1 MPFSQKTLSTLEYDK
16 IIASL
21 AECCA
26 TEGARALAYSLL
38 PSDDP
43 DVVIRRQERCAAARR
58 LIGAKGYPP
67 FTAPEDVLS
76 SCDRADKGATLSTG
90 ELLHISALL
99 HSARG
104 VLDYHNTDKPFATA
118 LDEHFARLQTARPLE
133 TAIDRAIKAEDMIA
147 DEASPALADIRRK
160 IRQTNNK
167 IKDILQSYTGST
179 RAAYLQDNVVTM
191 RNGRYVVPVK
201 AEYKNDVKGL
211 VHDTSSSGATL
222 FIEPMAVIEAN
233 NELRTLQS
241 SEEREIDRILSELS
255 ASVSEHS
262 GIIRLDYH
270 TITELAFYFAE
281 GSLADKMKANQPTVA
296 DRPLID
302 LKRAR
307 HPLIDPKKVVPTDVS
322 LGEDYDTL
330 IITGPNT
337 GGKTVTLK
345 TLGLFVLMAQAGLQ
359 IPAEED
365 SRIGVFSDVLADVG
379 DEQSIEQSLSTF
391 SSHMVNIVGILGQVG
406 EGTLVLFD
414 ELGAG
419 TDPIEGAAL
428 AVSILEEVRRSGAKT
443 AATTHYAELKAYAL
457 ETPGVQNASCEFD
470 VDTLRP
476 TYKLIV
482 GTPGKSNAF
491 AISERLGLPE
501 SVVCEARARVSNEN
515 RRFENVIERLE
526 TARIA
531 MEKTREE
538 TERLRAEYER
548 FKHEA
553 EERLKA
559 KLAESEKEIQKERER
574 ARQMIDS
581 ARANSEFV
589 FKQLEDVRKKQES
602 GQFARELADAR
613 AAVRDA
619 LKRSDDVYS
628 SFSGNYSLDEE
639 YVPPRPYK
647 VGDAVYLVPYHQ
659 AGEITA
665 LPGADGLYGV
675 RSGILKAKMAG
686 KDLRLLDGKI
696 KEAVQKKKPAVPA
709 SAGGTQKKTAKS
721 DFHVELDIRGRYGD
735 DGWDETDKYLDQAVL
750 SGIPTVRIVHGK
762 GTGALKK
769 AIWEHLKNDRR
780 VKSFRLGNY
789 GEGDSGVTVVELK

>member
-26 TEGARALAYSLL
+26 TDGARALAYSLL

-43 DVVIRRQERCAAARR
+43 DTVKRRQERCAAARR
-58 LIGAKGYPP
+58 LIGSKGYPP

-90 ELLHISALL
+90 ELLHVSALL

-104 VLDYHNTDKPFATA
+104 VLDYHNTDKPFNTA
-118 LDEHFARLQTARPLE
+118 LDEFFTRLQTARPLE

-179 RAAYLQDNVVTM
+179 RAAYLQDNVVTV

-241 SEEREIDRILSELS
+241 REEREIDRILSELS
-255 ASVSEHS
+255 AAVSEQS
-262 GIIRLDYH
+262 GILRLDYH
-270 TITELAFYFAE
+270 TITELAFYFAS
-281 GSLADKMKANQPTVA
+281 GSLADKMKASQPTIE
-296 DRPLID
+296 DRPLIE

-322 LGEDYDTL
+322 LGEGYDTL

-359 IPAEED
+359 IPAEEG
-365 SRIGVFSDVLADVG
+365 SRIGIFSDVLADIG

-391 SSHMVNIVGILGQVG
+391 SSHMVNIVGIIGCVG

-491 AISERLGLPE
+491 AISERLGLSA
-501 SVVCEARARVSNEN
+501 SVVNQARARVSSEN

-526 TARIA
+526 TDRIA
-531 MEKTREE
+531 MEKNREE

-548 FKHEA
+548 FKREA

-589 FKQLEDVRKKQES
+589 FKQLDDVRKKQES
-602 GQFARELADAR
+602 GQFARDLADAR

-628 SFSGNYSLDEE
+628 SFSGNFSLDEE

-659 AGEITA
+659 EGEITA
-665 LPGADGLYGV
+665 LPGADGLFGV
-675 RSGILKAKMAG
+675 RAGILKAKMAG

-696 KEAVQKKKPAVPA
+696 KEAVKKKKPPVPA
-709 SAGGTQKKTAKS
+709 SAGGTQKKTSRS

>member
-26 TEGARALAYSLL
+26 TEGARALAYALL

-43 DVVIRRQERCAAARR
+43 ELVKKRQDRCAAARR
-58 LIGAKGYPP
+58 LIGHKGYPP

-104 VLDYHNTDKPFATA
+104 TLDYHNADRPFGTA

-133 TAIDRAIKAEDMIA
+133 SAIDRAIKAEDMIA

-211 VHDTSSSGATL
+211 VHDSSSSGATL
-222 FIEPMAVIEAN
+222 FIEPMAVIGAN

-241 SEEREIDRILSELS
+241 REEREIERILAELS
-255 ASVSEHS
+255 AAVSEQS
-262 GIIRLDYH
+262 GILRLDYH
-270 TITELAFYFAE
+270 TITELAFYYAE
-281 GSLADKMKANQPTVA
+281 GSLADKMRANQPVIA
-296 DRPLID
+296 DAPLID

-322 LGEDYDTL
+322 LGDGYDTL

-359 IPAEED
+359 IPAEES
-365 SRIGVFSDVLADVG
+365 SRIGVFRDVLADIG

-391 SSHMVNIVGILGQVG
+391 SSHMVNIVGILGSVG

-457 ETPGVQNASCEFD
+457 ETEGVQNASCEFD

-501 SVVCEARARVSNEN
+501 NVVNEARTRVSNEN

-526 TARIA
+526 SDRIA
-531 MEKTREE
+531 MERNREQA
-538 TERLRAEYER
+538 ERLRAEFEQ
-548 FKHEA
+548 FKREA
-553 EERLKA
+553 EEKLKV
-559 KLAESEKEIQKERER
+559 KLAASEKEIEAERER
-574 ARQMIDS
+574 ARQLINS

-589 FKQLEDVRKKQES
+589 FKQLEDIRKKQES

-613 AAVRDA
+613 AAVREA

-628 SFSGNYSLDEE
+628 S
-639 YVPPRPYK
+639 
-647 VGDAVYLVPYHQ
+647 
-659 AGEITA
+659 
-665 LPGADGLYGV
+665 
-675 RSGILKAKMAG
+675 
-686 KDLRLLDGKI
+686 
-696 KEAVQKKKPAVPA
+696 
-709 SAGGTQKKTAKS
+709 
-721 DFHVELDIRGRYGD
+721 
-735 DGWDETDKYLDQAVL
+735 
-750 SGIPTVRIVHGK
+750 
-762 GTGALKK
+762 
-769 AIWEHLKNDRR
+769 
-780 VKSFRLGNY
+780 
-789 GEGDSGVTVVELK
+789 

>member
-1 MPFSQKTLSTLEYDK
+1 MAFSQKTLATLEYDK
-16 IIASL
+16 IIAAL

-26 TEGARALAYSLL
+26 TDGARAMALSLL
-38 PSDDP
+38 PTDDP
-43 DVVIRRQERCAAARR
+43 DLVKRRQERCAAARR
-58 LIGAKGYPP
+58 LIGSKGYPP

-76 SCDRADKGATLSTG
+76 ATDRADKGATLSTG

-104 VLDYHNTDKPFATA
+104 ILDYHNSDRPFDTA

-133 TAIDRAIKAEDMIA
+133 SAIDRAIQAEDMIA

-179 RAAYLQDNVVTM
+179 RASYLQDNVVTM
-191 RNGRYVVPVK
+191 RNGRYVIPVK

-222 FIEPMAVIEAN
+222 FVEPMAVIEAN

-241 SEEREIDRILSELS
+241 REDREIERILSELS
-255 ASVSEHS
+255 AAVSEQS

-270 TITELAFYFAE
+270 TITELAFYYAE

-296 DRPLID
+296 DTPLID

-307 HPLIDPKKVVPTDVS
+307 HPLIDANKVVPIDVS

-345 TLGLFVLMAQAGLQ
+345 TLGLFVMMAQAGLQ

-365 SRIGVFSDVLADVG
+365 SRLGVFSDVLADIG

-391 SSHMVNIVGILGQVG
+391 SSHMVNIVDILGKVG

-428 AVSILEEVRRSGAKT
+428 AVSILEEVRRKGARI

-457 ETPGVQNASCEFD
+457 DTPGVKNASCEFD

-491 AISERLGLPE
+491 AISERLGLPA
-501 SVVCEARARVSNEN
+501 SVVSEAKERVSKEN

-526 TARIA
+526 TDRIA
-531 MEKTREE
+531 MERNREE
-538 TERLRAEYER
+538 TERLRLEYER
-548 FKHEA
+548 FKQDA
-553 EERLKA
+553 EKRLQEKIA
-559 KLAESEKEIQKERER
+559 GSEKEIEKERER

-589 FKQLEDVRKKQES
+589 FKQLEEIRKKQES
-602 GQFARELADAR
+602 GQFARELAEAR
-613 AAVRDA
+613 ASVREA

-647 VGDAVYLVPYHQ
+647 VSDAVYLVPYHQ
-659 AGEITA
+659 EGEITA
-665 LPGADGLYGV
+665 LPGPDGLFGV
-675 RSGILKAKMAG
+675 RAGILKAKMAG

-696 KEAVQKKKPAVPA
+696 KDAVKKKKPAVPA
-709 SAGGTQKKTAKS
+709 SAGGTQKKGTS
-721 DFHVELDIRGRYGD
+721 EFRVELDIRGRYGD

-750 SGIPTVRIVHGK
+750 SGIATVRIVHGK

>member
-26 TEGARALAYSLL
+26 TDGARALAYSLL

-43 DVVIRRQERCAAARR
+43 DTVKRRQERCAAARR
-58 LIGAKGYPP
+58 LIGSKGYPP

-90 ELLHISALL
+90 ELLHVSALL

-104 VLDYHNTDKPFATA
+104 VLDYHNTDKPFDTA
-118 LDEHFARLQTARPLE
+118 LDGHFTRLQTARPLE

-179 RAAYLQDNVVTM
+179 RAAYLQDNVVTV

-241 SEEREIDRILSELS
+241 REEREIDRILSELS
-255 ASVSEHS
+255 AAVSEQS
-262 GIIRLDYH
+262 GILRLDYH
-270 TITELAFYFAE
+270 TITELAFYFAS
-281 GSLADKMKANQPTVA
+281 GSLADKMKASQPTIE
-296 DRPLID
+296 DRPLIE

-322 LGEDYDTL
+322 LGEGYDTL

-359 IPAEED
+359 IPAEEG
-365 SRIGVFSDVLADVG
+365 SRIGVFSDVLADIG

-391 SSHMVNIVGILGQVG
+391 SSHMVNLVGIIGCVG

-491 AISERLGLPE
+491 AISERLGLSA
-501 SVVCEARARVSNEN
+501 SVVNQARARVSSEN

-526 TARIA
+526 TDRIA
-531 MEKTREE
+531 MEKNREE

-548 FKHEA
+548 FKREA

-589 FKQLEDVRKKQES
+589 FKQLDDVRKKQES
-602 GQFARELADAR
+602 GQFARDLADAR

-659 AGEITA
+659 EGEITA
-665 LPGADGLYGV
+665 LPGADGLFGV
-675 RSGILKAKMAG
+675 RAGILKAKMAG

-696 KEAVQKKKPAVPA
+696 KEAVKKKKPPVPA
-709 SAGGTQKKTAKS
+709 SAGGTQKKTSRS

>member
-1 MPFSQKTLSTLEYDK
+1 MPFSQKTRATLEYDK

-21 AECCA
+21 AQCCA

-43 DVVIRRQERCAAARR
+43 DVVKRRQDRCAAARR
-58 LIGAKGYPP
+58 LIGYKGYPP
-67 FTAPEDVLS
+67 FNAPEDVPAS
-76 SCDRADKGATLSTG
+76 ADRADKGATLSTG
-90 ELLHISALL
+90 ELLHIAALL
-99 HSARG
+99 RSARG
-104 VLDYHNTDKPFATA
+104 ILDYHNADRPFDTS
-118 LDEHFARLQTARPLE
+118 LDELFSRLQTARPLE
-133 TAIDRAIKAEDMIA
+133 YAIERAIKAEDMIA

-167 IKDILQSYTGST
+167 IKDILQSYTGSA
-179 RAAYLQDNVVTM
+179 RAAYLQDNVVTV
-191 RNGRYVVPVK
+191 RNGRYVIPVK

-211 VHDTSSSGATL
+211 VHDTSASGATL
-222 FIEPMAVIEAN
+222 FVEPMAVIEAN

-241 SEEREIDRILSELS
+241 REENEIERILSELS
-255 ASVSEHS
+255 AACADQS
-262 GIIRLDYH
+262 GILRLDYH
-270 TITELAFYFAE
+270 TVTELAFIFAE
-281 GSLADKMKANQPTVA
+281 GSLADRMKASQPTIS
-296 DRPLID
+296 DRPLIA

-307 HPLIDPKKVVPTDVS
+307 HPLIDPTKVVPIDVS
-322 LGEDYDTL
+322 LGGDYDTL

-359 IPAEED
+359 IPAEEG
-365 SRIGVFSDVLADVG
+365 SEIGVFSDVLADVG

-391 SSHMVNIVGILGQVG
+391 SSHMVNIVDILACVG
-406 EGTLVLFD
+406 NGTLVLFD

-428 AVSILEEVRRSGAKT
+428 AVSILEAVRQSGAKT

-457 ETPGVQNASCEFD
+457 DTPGVQNASCEFD

-491 AISERLGLPE
+491 AISERLGLSE
-501 SVVCEARARVSNEN
+501 SIVSEARARVSSEN

-526 TARIA
+526 TDRIA
-531 MEKTREE
+531 MERNREQ
-538 TERLRAEYER
+538 TERLRAEFEQ
-548 FKHEA
+548 FKRDA
-553 EERLKA
+553 EERLKT

-589 FKQLEDVRKKQES
+589 FKQLEEVRKKQES
-602 GQFARELADAR
+602 GQFAKELADAR
-613 AAVRDA
+613 AAVREA
-619 LKRSDDVYS
+619 LKKSDDVYS

-647 VGDAVYLVPYHQ
+647 VGDAVYLVPYRQ
-659 AGEITA
+659 EGEITA
-665 LPGADGLYGV
+665 LPGSDGLFGV
-675 RSGILKAKMAG
+675 RAGILKAKMAG
-686 KDLRLLDGKI
+686 KDLRLIDEKI
-696 KEAVQKKKPAVPA
+696 KEAVKKKPPVPK
-709 SAGGTQKKTAKS
+709 SAGDAQKRSART

-750 SGIPTVRIVHGK
+750 SGIPSVRIVHGK

>member
-21 AECCA
+21 SECCA
-26 TEGARALAYSLL
+26 TDGARAMAYSLM

-43 DVVIRRQERCAAARR
+43 DTVKRRQDRCDAARR
-58 LIGAKGYPP
+58 LIANKGYPP

-76 SCDRADKGATLSTG
+76 SCDRADKGAMLSTI

-104 VLDYHNTDKPFATA
+104 VLDYHNSDRPFGTA

-179 RAAYLQDNVVTM
+179 RAGYLQDNVVTM

-241 SEEREIDRILSELS
+241 KEEREIERILSELS
-255 ASVSEHS
+255 AAVSDQS
-262 GIIRLDYH
+262 GILRLDFH
-270 TITELAFYFAE
+270 TITELAFYYAE
-281 GSLADKMKANQPTVA
+281 GSLADKMKASRPTVC
-296 DRPLID
+296 DSPLID

-307 HPLIDPKKVVPTDVS
+307 HPLIDPKKVVPIDVS

-345 TLGLFVLMAQAGLQ
+345 TLGLFVMMAQAGLQ
-359 IPAEED
+359 IPAEEG
-365 SRIGVFSDVLADVG
+365 SRIGVFSDVLADIG

-391 SSHMVNIVGILGQVG
+391 SSHMVNIVDILGKIG

-428 AVSILEEVRRSGAKT
+428 AVSILEEVRRSGSKI

-457 ETPGVQNASCEFD
+457 DTEGVRNASCEFD

-501 SVVCEARARVSNEN
+501 KVVSEAKTRVSNEN

-526 TARIA
+526 SDRIA
-531 MEKTREE
+531 MERNREE
-538 TERLRAEYER
+538 SERLRAEYEQ
-548 FKHEA
+548 FKRDA
-553 EERLKA
+553 EQRLKQ
-559 KLAESEKEIQKERER
+559 KYSESEKEIERERER

-589 FKQLEDVRKKQES
+589 FKQLEDIRKKQES
-602 GQFARELADAR
+602 GQFARELAEAR

-619 LKRSDDVYS
+619 LKKSDDVYS
-628 SFSGNYSLDEE
+628 SFSGDYSLDEE

-659 AGEITA
+659 EGEITA
-665 LPGADGLYGV
+665 LPGPDGLFGV
-675 RSGILKAKMAG
+675 RAGILKAKMAG

-696 KEAVQKKKPAVPA
+696 KDAVKKKKPPVTG
-709 SAGGTQKKTAKS
+709 SAGGTQKKGTS
-721 DFHVELDIRGRYGD
+721 DFRVELDIRGRYGD

-750 SGIPTVRIVHGK
+750 SGISSVRIVHGK

-769 AIWEHLKNDRR
+769 AIWERLKNDRR
-780 VKSFRLGNY
+780 VKSYRLGNY

>member
-1 MPFSQKTLSTLEYDK
+1 
-16 IIASL
+16 
-21 AECCA
+21 
-26 TEGARALAYSLL
+26 
-38 PSDDP
+38 
-43 DVVIRRQERCAAARR
+43 
-58 LIGAKGYPP
+58 
-67 FTAPEDVLS
+67 
-76 SCDRADKGATLSTG
+76 
-90 ELLHISALL
+90 
-99 HSARG
+99 
-104 VLDYHNTDKPFATA
+104 
-118 LDEHFARLQTARPLE
+118 
-133 TAIDRAIKAEDMIA
+133 
-147 DEASPALADIRRK
+147 
-160 IRQTNNK
+160 
-167 IKDILQSYTGST
+167 
-179 RAAYLQDNVVTM
+179 
-191 RNGRYVVPVK
+191 
-201 AEYKNDVKGL
+201 
-211 VHDTSSSGATL
+211 
-222 FIEPMAVIEAN
+222 MAVIEAN

-241 SEEREIDRILSELS
+241 REDREIERILAELS
-255 ASVSEHS
+255 AAVSEQS
-262 GIIRLDYH
+262 GIVRLDYH

-281 GSLADKMKANQPTVA
+281 GSLADKMKANQPTVS

-307 HPLIDPKKVVPTDVS
+307 HPLIDANKVVPIDVS

-345 TLGLFVLMAQAGLQ
+345 TLGLFVMMAQAGLQ
-359 IPAEED
+359 IPAEEN
-365 SRIGVFSDVLADVG
+365 SRIGVFSDVLADIG

-391 SSHMVNIVGILGQVG
+391 SSHMVNIVDILGKVG
-406 EGTLVLFD
+406 DGTLVLFD

-428 AVSILEEVRRSGAKT
+428 AVSILEEVRRQGAKIG
-443 AATTHYAELKAYAL
+443 ATTHYAELKAYAL
-457 ETPGVQNASCEFD
+457 DTPGVMNASCEFD

-491 AISERLGLPE
+491 AISERLGLPA
-501 SVVCEARARVSNEN
+501 SVVREAKERVSGEN

-526 TARIA
+526 TDRIA
-531 MEKTREE
+531 MERNREE
-538 TERLRAEYER
+538 TERLRLEYER
-548 FKHEA
+548 FKQDA
-553 EERLKA
+553 EKRLQEKIA
-559 KLAESEKEIQKERER
+559 GSEKEIEKERER

-589 FKQLEDVRKKQES
+589 FKQLEEIRKKQES

-613 AAVRDA
+613 AAVREA

-659 AGEITA
+659 EGEITA
-665 LPGADGLYGV
+665 LPGPDGLFGV
-675 RSGILKAKMAG
+675 RAGILKAKMAG

-696 KEAVQKKKPAVPA
+696 KEAVKKKKPAVPA
-709 SAGGTQKKTAKS
+709 SAGGTQKKGTS
-721 DFHVELDIRGRYGD
+721 EFRVELDIRGRYGD

-750 SGIPTVRIVHGK
+750 SGIATVRIVHGK

-780 VKSFRLGNY
+780 VRSFRLGNY

>member
-1 MPFSQKTLSTLEYDK
+1 MAFSQKTLSTLEYDK
-16 IIASL
+16 IIAAL
-21 AECCA
+21 ADCCA
-26 TEGARALAYSLL
+26 TDGARAMVLSLL
-38 PSDDP
+38 PTDDP
-43 DVVIRRQERCAAARR
+43 DAVKRRQDRTAAARR
-58 LIGAKGYPP
+58 LIGCKGYPP
-67 FTAPEDVLS
+67 FTAPDDVLS

-104 VLDYHNTDKPFATA
+104 ILDYHNSDKPFDTA
-118 LDEHFARLQTARPLE
+118 LDDLFARLQAVRPLE
-133 TAIDRAIKAEDMIA
+133 GTIDRAIKAEDMIA
-147 DEASPALADIRRK
+147 DEASHALADIRRK

-241 SEEREIDRILSELS
+241 KEENEIERILSELS
-255 ASVSEHS
+255 AAVSEQS
-262 GIIRLDYH
+262 GILRLDYH
-270 TITELAFYFAE
+270 TVTELAFYFAE
-281 GSLADKMKANQPTVA
+281 GSLADKMRASQPEIVLT
-296 DRPLID
+296 PSIE

-307 HPLIDPKKVVPTDVS
+307 HPLIDPKRVVPIDVA
-322 LGEDYDTL
+322 LGGDYDTL

-337 GGKTVTLK
+337 GGKTVSLK

-359 IPAEED
+359 IPADEG
-365 SRIGVFSDVLADVG
+365 SRIGVFSDVLADIG

-391 SSHMVNIVGILGQVG
+391 SSHMVNIVDILGKTG

-428 AVSILEEVRRSGAKT
+428 AVSILEEVRRSGSRI

-457 ETPGVQNASCEFD
+457 DTEGVQNASCEFD
-470 VDTLRP
+470 LETLRP

-491 AISERLGLPE
+491 AISERLGLPS
-501 SVVCEARARVSNEN
+501 SVVGEARARVSQEN

-526 TARIA
+526 GDRLT
-531 MEKTREE
+531 MERNRKE
-538 TERLRAEYER
+538 TERLRAEYEQ
-548 FKHEA
+548 FKRDA
-553 EERLKA
+553 EERLKR
-559 KLAESEKEIQKERER
+559 KLAENEKEIERERER

-589 FKQLEDVRKKQES
+589 FKQLEEVRKKQES

-619 LKRSDDVYS
+619 LKRSDDVYA
-628 SFSGNYSLDEE
+628 SFSGDFSLDED

-659 AGEITA
+659 EGEITA
-665 LPGADGLYGV
+665 LPGSDGLFGV

-686 KDLRLLDGKI
+686 KDLRLLEGKI
-696 KEAVQKKKPAVPA
+696 KEAVKRKKPTVPT
-709 SAGGTQKKTAKS
+709 SAGGTQKKGTS
-721 DFHVELDIRGRYGD
+721 DFRVELDIRGRYGD

-750 SGIPTVRIVHGK
+750 FGVSTVRIVHGK

-769 AIWEHLKNDRR
+769 AIWEHLKTDRR
-780 VKSFRLGNY
+780 VKSYRLGNY
-789 GEGDSGVTVVELK
+789 GEGDSGVTIVELK

>member
-1 MPFSQKTLSTLEYDK
+1 MAFNQKTLSTLEYDK
-16 IIASL
+16 IIATL
-21 AECCA
+21 AGCCA
-26 TEGARALAYSLL
+26 TDGARAMVYSLL
-38 PSDDP
+38 PTDDP
-43 DVVIRRQERCAAARR
+43 ELVKRRQERTSAARR
-58 LIGAKGYPP
+58 LIGSKGYPP

-104 VLDYHNTDKPFATA
+104 ILDYHNSDKPFDTA

-241 SEEREIDRILSELS
+241 KEENEIERILSELS
-255 ASVSEHS
+255 AAVSEQS
-262 GIIRLDYH
+262 GILRLDYH
-270 TITELAFYFAE
+270 TVTELAFYYAE
-281 GSLADKMKANQPTVA
+281 GSLADKMRASQPEIVPTPV
-296 DRPLID
+296 ID

-307 HPLIDPKKVVPTDVS
+307 HPLIDPKRVVPIDVS
-322 LGEDYDTL
+322 LDGDCDTL

-359 IPAEED
+359 IPAEEG
-365 SRIGVFSDVLADVG
+365 SRIGVFSDVLADIG

-391 SSHMVNIVGILGQVG
+391 SSHMVNIVDILGKIG

-428 AVSILEEVRRSGAKT
+428 AVSILEEVRRSGSRI

-457 ETPGVQNASCEFD
+457 DTEGVQNASCEFD
-470 VDTLRP
+470 LETLRP

-491 AISERLGLPE
+491 AISERLGLPA
-501 SVVCEARARVSNEN
+501 SVVGEARARVSSEN

-526 TARIA
+526 GDRLA
-531 MEKTREE
+531 MERNREE

-548 FKHEA
+548 FKRDA
-553 EERLKA
+553 EERLKQ
-559 KLAESEKEIQKERER
+559 KLAENEKEIERERER

-589 FKQLEDVRKKQES
+589 FKQLEEVRKKQES

-628 SFSGNYSLDEE
+628 SFSGDYSLDEE

-659 AGEITA
+659 EGEITA
-665 LPGADGLYGV
+665 LPGSDGLYGV

-686 KDLRLLDGKI
+686 KDLRLLEGKI
-696 KEAVQKKKPAVPA
+696 KDAVKKKKPTVPP
-709 SAGGTQKKTAKS
+709 SAGGTQKKGTS
-721 DFHVELDIRGRYGD
+721 DFRVELDIRGRYGD

-750 SGIPTVRIVHGK
+750 SGISTVRIVHGK

-769 AIWEHLKNDRR
+769 AIWEHLKTDRR
-780 VKSFRLGNY
+780 VKSYRLGNY